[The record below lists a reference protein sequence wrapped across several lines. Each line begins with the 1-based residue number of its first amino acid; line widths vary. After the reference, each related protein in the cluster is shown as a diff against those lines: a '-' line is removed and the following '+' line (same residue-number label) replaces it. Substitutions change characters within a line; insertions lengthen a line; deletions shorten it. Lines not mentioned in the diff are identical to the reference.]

1 MKKLQSGEREFTLEQ
16 AARRALST
24 LGDLGLTA
32 DLRGYGG
39 DPTIWICRL
48 FDGDHATPWG
58 GGQGK
63 GGPAGARVGA
73 LYEAL
78 EHYVV
83 QQHSVDTVELRTCG
97 EIAESALSA
106 EAYADILAEQPDK
119 LIACRIYQRVGGTQT
134 LAVPLFLSNV
144 WWVEDQ
150 TAPLRAEI
158 GDTTDYRSLARYSS
172 NNGSAIGGS
181 FAEAA
186 VHAINEAIER
196 DAMSLFLLGT
206 YLAATPPPPRFY
218 DVTTLPDDLRRVFE
232 DVQARVDRT
241 VWLID
246 VTTDLGVP
254 ATLAYA
260 PGSSGDFLRGYGA
273 SLSRHYSVYRA
284 LTELLE
290 AALTDGRVDD
300 RRAAIELFAAHPV
313 LQACVAFELDAPTAS
328 AARTAFVDT
337 SVPPSPT
344 AHLEQLLNMLG
355 EHGFHA
361 YAHTARVFPN
371 GITALHIHIPGL
383 EHFHLVVDAPSAVV
397 PGRRGVAAVSP
408 VGAASA
414 L

>member
-1 MKKLQSGEREFTLEQ
+1 MD
-16 AARRALST
+16 
-24 LGDLGLTA
+24 DLGLTA
-32 DLRGYGG
+32 DLHCYGG
-39 DPTIWICRL
+39 DPTVWRCRL
-48 FDGDHATPWG
+48 FDGGHAAQWG
-58 GGQGK
+58 GGHGK
-63 GGPAGARVGA
+63 GAPSGARVGA

-83 QQHSVDTVELRTCG
+83 QQHWADTVELRSCAH
-97 EIAESALSA
+97 IAESALSG
-106 EAYADILAEQPDK
+106 EAYADILAEQPDE
-119 LIACRIYQRVGGTQT
+119 LIACRIYQQIGGTRT

-144 WWVEDQ
+144 WWAEEQ
-150 TAPLRAEI
+150 TAALRAEI

-196 DAMSLFLLGT
+196 DAISLFLLGT

-218 DVTTLPDDLRRVFE
+218 DVATLPDDLRRVLDE
-232 DVQARVDRT
+232 VQARVGRT

-260 PGSSGDFLRGYGA
+260 AGSRGDFLRGYGT
-273 SLSRHYSVYRA
+273 SLSRHYSIYRA
-284 LTELLE
+284 ITELLE

-300 RRAAIELFAAHPV
+300 RRTAIELFSAHPV
-313 LQACVAFELDAPTAS
+313 LQACVAFELDAPTES

-337 SVPPSPT
+337 DAPPSP
-344 AHLEQLLNMLG
+344 AEHLDQLLKALS
-355 EHGFHA
+355 ERGFHVYVNTVRA
-361 YAHTARVFPN
+361 FPN
-371 GITALHIHIPGL
+371 GITAVHVHIPGL

-397 PGRRGVAAVSP
+397 PGVRGVDAIAP
-408 VGAASA
+408 VGTAGA